1 MCIRI
6 VTESDFPQLVTLYQN
21 CFAEPPWFEAFDTT
35 ELLADF
41 KEILSW
47 PDAIFLAC
55 EIDGRIVGGATG
67 FSVARKRDI
76 LECISYEYITGFY
89 FADIFVNASLRNG
102 GIGKKLV
109 EARLQH
115 ARKLGFTH
123 GIVRTSVQQP
133 IVQHLYIDEFGYKI
147 VATQETLSTKVV
159 NGVTQV
165 APDTRVIMV
174 GTFR

>member
-1 MCIRI
+1 MFIRP

-21 CFAEPPWFEAFDTT
+21 CFAEPPWFEAFDTA
-35 ELLADF
+35 ELTLEF

-67 FSVARKRDI
+67 FSVARKQDV
-76 LECISYEYITGFY
+76 LACVSNAYSNGFY

-102 GIGKKLV
+102 GIGKRLV
-109 EARLQH
+109 EARLRH
-115 ARKLGFTH
+115 ARELGFTH
-123 GIVRTSVQQP
+123 GVVRTSVQQP

-174 GTFR
+174 GKL